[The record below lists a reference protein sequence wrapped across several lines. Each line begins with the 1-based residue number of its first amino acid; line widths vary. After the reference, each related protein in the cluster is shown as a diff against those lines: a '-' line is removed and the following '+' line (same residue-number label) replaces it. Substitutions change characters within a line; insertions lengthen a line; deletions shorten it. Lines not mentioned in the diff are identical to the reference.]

1 MTKMPRYYICTHTI
15 PLPIF
20 LFMELA
26 WAHKQSSNFIIK
38 SQHFQYFLLFAL
50 ALSRDI
56 VLKITIKYSTVKG
69 LCALKMIMCIVR
81 LLYVV
86 TFSV

>member
-1 MTKMPRYYICTHTI
+1 MYTCVPPSHFFFI
-15 PLPIF
+15 
-20 LFMELA
+20 ELA
-26 WAHKQSSNFIIK
+26 WAHKQSSNLIIK

-56 VLKITIKYSTVKG
+56 VLRITIKYSTFKG

-81 LLYVV
+81 VMW
-86 TFSV
+86 